1 MASNLSESTPGH
13 ETISIARGNE
23 KKRQN
28 YISRASRSHFE
39 QLQSIERSEKGIEG
53 NSSESDDILH
63 PLLKPEVKSI
73 LVKGEPGT
81 GKTTLALELL
91 RLYGRGIYVST
102 RVSKEQSGE
111 HHPELN
117 ALFDKGS
124 VLEINTQEIERVGKS
139 SGYSFDDQRFSD
151 PRNVVNAVATS
162 FEKVKEPLIVL
173 DSWDAIA
180 NRTERIE
187 RLKVEQSLALIASGN
202 NAKLLFVSEEPLLT
216 TTDYLVDAVVTL
228 QNGLHDGR
236 RIRKLQWNKI
246 RGSAADHWTNLY
258 TLAGGRF
265 TTFTQ
270 RAALWQEVPKPQP
283 FKPIPHRGMFYS
295 TGSSDFDEL
304 LGGGMRKGF
313 FLLVEFGEYVGSA
326 VFNPVT
332 TSIRCNFILNDGCSV
347 TIPSPGVTA
356 NRIKESV
363 ARHVPSKSLDNSLR
377 LGYYEMFDV
386 DPCFFALDEN
396 SPTKSFD
403 ILMSKTKEIKGE
415 KNDKPC
421 LFSFGVETLE
431 YVYSHDD
438 AFRFAQGIIQRT
450 RFLGDA
456 LFAVVRHNSPL
467 IQELS
472 SLSDVH
478 IKIDD
483 VDGTSII
490 RRLKPWSQL
499 YALET
504 NYTNGYPHVKLTPFV

>member
-1 MASNLSESTPGH
+1 MM
-13 ETISIARGNE
+13 
-23 KKRQN
+23 
-28 YISRASRSHFE
+28 
-39 QLQSIERSEKGIEG
+39 KGS
-53 NSSESDDILH
+53 SSESDEILE
-63 PLLKPEVKSI
+63 PLLREEVKSI

-102 RVSKEQSGE
+102 RVSEEQSGE
-111 HHPELN
+111 HHPELS

-124 VLEINTQEIERVGKS
+124 IIEIQTQQVEKVGKS

-151 PRNVVNAVATS
+151 PKSVVNAVATS
-162 FEKVKEPLIVL
+162 FEKVKHPLVVL

-202 NAKLLFVSEEPLLT
+202 NAKLLFVSEEPTLT

-228 QNGLHDGR
+228 QNELHDGR

-265 TTFTQ
+265 TAFTQ

-283 FKPIPHRGMFYS
+283 FKPLPHKGVFYS

-313 FLLVEFGEYVGSA
+313 FHLVEFGQYVGSA

-332 TSIRCNFILNDGCSV
+332 TSIRCNFILNDGCCV

-356 NRIKESV
+356 NRIKEMV
-363 ARHVPSKSLDNSLR
+363 ARHLSSKSLDTSLR

-386 DPCFFALDEN
+386 DPCFFALDGG
-396 SPTKSFD
+396 SHTKSFD
-403 ILMSKTKEIKGE
+403 ILMSKAKEVKGE
-415 KNDKPC
+415 KNRPC

-438 AFRFAQGIIQRT
+438 AFRFAQGIIQRA

-456 LFAVVRHNSPL
+456 LYAVVRHGSPL
-467 IQELS
+467 LDELS
-472 SLSDVH
+472 GLSDIH

-483 VDGTSII
+483 VDGTAVV

-499 YALET
+499 FALET
-504 NYTNGYPHVKLTPFV
+504 NFTRGYPDVKLTPFV